1 MSNLQLIKSEQFGSV
16 RTMEEDG
23 KVIFCGSDVA
33 KALGYARAND
43 AISGHC
49 RYTVKRR
56 IPHPQAPN
64 KTIEMYFI
72 PEGDVYRLITHS
84 KLPTAEQFERWVF
97 DDVLPSIRKTGKYE
111 TPQHQ
116 LMRAKAMQDNA
127 KTRQAVTWLKIADNV
142 NLPEY
147 KAICAAYASK
157 VLAGVEVLPLPVAEE
172 RHLTAGEIGA
182 MLGVSAQK
190 IGSTAN
196 QHGLKTS
203 EYGKWYHDKSR
214 YSNKEVDTFRYNVK
228 GLNTLKGLLANSDK

>member
-1 MSNLQLIKSEQFGSV
+1 MNGLQIYQNSMFGRV
-16 RTMEEDG
+16 RTMEADG

-33 KALGYARAND
+33 KALGYMNPNKAINDHCRAITKRSTP
-43 AISGHC
+43 ISG
-49 RYTVKRR
+49 K
-56 IPHPQAPN
+56 IQEIN
-64 KTIEMYFI
+64 FI
-72 PEGDVYRLITHS
+72 SEGDVYRLITHS

-196 QHGLKTS
+196 QHGLKTN